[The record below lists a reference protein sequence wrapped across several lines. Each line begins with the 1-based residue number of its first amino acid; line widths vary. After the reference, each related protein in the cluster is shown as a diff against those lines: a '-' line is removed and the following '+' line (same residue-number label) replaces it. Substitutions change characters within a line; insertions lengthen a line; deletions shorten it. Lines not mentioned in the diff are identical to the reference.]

1 MGERTMFR
9 TIARMAVAASM
20 VLSTVAAPA
29 SAQDGGRDMAR
40 ILSQK
45 VVRVGAVEGFP
56 SYRQDLASGKW
67 EGIFPEI
74 VEALF
79 GAIGV
84 KVEYVPTEW
93 GTAAAGLQS
102 GRFDLIGG
110 YSATPERALAVAF
123 TAPVARVG
131 VGLAAT
137 SQEKQ
142 RRAANWADLNKPEV
156 RIALADGSATMRM
169 VQRLLPKATLVA
181 VKTED
186 AAILEL
192 ESGRVD
198 YFSSTDS
205 ILFRYGQA
213 RANVRVIFPNPEVGQ
228 NSTFALRRGERDFQ
242 DWLNVSLGSL
252 IADGTIPAIRERYL
266 NPSK

>member
-1 MGERTMFR
+1 MFR
-9 TIARMAVAASM
+9 FITKLAVATTMAI
-20 VLSTVAAPA
+20 STLALPAA
-29 SAQDGGRDMAR
+29 AQDGGKDMAR

-45 VVRVGAVEGFP
+45 VVRVGAVEAFP
-56 SYRQDLASGKW
+56 SYRQDLASSKW
-67 EGIFPEI
+67 EGIFPET

-110 YSATPERALAVAF
+110 YSATPERALAVGF
-123 TAPVARVG
+123 TIPVARVG
-131 VGLAAT
+131 VGLAAAT
-137 SQEKQ
+137 AEKQ
-142 RRAANWADLNKPEV
+142 AAAANWADLNKPEV
-156 RIALADGSATMRM
+156 RISLADGSATMRM
-169 VQRLLPKATLVA
+169 VQRLIPKATYVA

-198 YFSSTDS
+198 YFASTESSLS
-205 ILFRYGQA
+205 RYGQA
-213 RANVRVIFPNPEVGQ
+213 RKNVHVGYPKPEIGQ
-228 NSTFALRRGERDFQ
+228 NSTFALRKGEHDFQ
-242 DWLNVSLGSL
+242 EWLNVSLGAL
-252 IADGTIPAIRERYL
+252 IADGTIPGIRAKFL